1 MSSDLSNLRAV
12 ARERY
17 LSRRRKLRC
26 HLRPS
31 RLLQC
36 ACWRRQIGTLYQSG
50 SYPLSSVVLVLFSSF
65 FFMGMTTSG
74 CHFCK
79 DRLMIGYNCE
89 NQSRSLRQLSN
100 SFCRVRVA
108 QDQLHRAPSLSVL
121 ELNSTS
127 TLHKVHVAS
136 MYMDNLH
143 STFYSEW
150 LQFPLIFITGL
161 NKIRHSEMRLTP
173 PVR

>member
-36 ACWRRQIGTLYQSG
+36 ACWRRQIGTLYQPD
-50 SYPLSSVVLVLFSSF
+50 SYPLSSVVFLLFSPF

-79 DRLMIGYNCE
+79 DRLMIGYDCE

-121 ELNSTS
+121 VLDLNSS
-127 TLHKVHVAS
+127 YINAS
-136 MYMDNLH
+136 QSNMYMDNLH
-143 STFYSEW
+143 STFYSE
-150 LQFPLIFITGL
+150 
-161 NKIRHSEMRLTP
+161 
-173 PVR
+173 